1 MVTRFSAV
9 LSMLVRDSYYKCLA
23 MRRKVNEK
31 ATETED
37 ATEISCRKKKT
48 FCFFMLLPS
57 CRVRGSVFMGSL
69 MPQNVEFDILVG
81 KEKNIYLK
89 DRSLVLIPR
98 TGEYQANIK

>member
-1 MVTRFSAV
+1 
-9 LSMLVRDSYYKCLA
+9 
-23 MRRKVNEK
+23 
-31 ATETED
+31 
-37 ATEISCRKKKT
+37 
-48 FCFFMLLPS
+48 MLLPS
-57 CRVRGSVFMGSL
+57 CRVRGSVFMGRL

>member
-1 MVTRFSAV
+1 MKKPRRQK
-9 LSMLVRDSYYKCLA
+9 MLLKFHA
-23 MRRKVNEK
+23 G
-31 ATETED
+31 
-37 ATEISCRKKKT
+37 KKKT

-57 CRVRGSVFMGSL
+57 CRVRDSVFMGSL

>member
-1 MVTRFSAV
+1 MKKPRRQK
-9 LSMLVRDSYYKCLA
+9 MLLKFHA
-23 MRRKVNEK
+23 E
-31 ATETED
+31 
-37 ATEISCRKKKT
+37 KKKT

>member
-1 MVTRFSAV
+1 
-9 LSMLVRDSYYKCLA
+9 
-23 MRRKVNEK
+23 
-31 ATETED
+31 
-37 ATEISCRKKKT
+37 
-48 FCFFMLLPS
+48 
-57 CRVRGSVFMGSL
+57 

>member
-1 MVTRFSAV
+1 M
-9 LSMLVRDSYYKCLA
+9 LSVFVRDSYYKCLA

-37 ATEISCRKKKT
+37 ATEISCRKKKKT

>member
-1 MVTRFSAV
+1 MKKPRRQK
-9 LSMLVRDSYYKCLA
+9 MLLKFHA
-23 MRRKVNEK
+23 G
-31 ATETED
+31 
-37 ATEISCRKKKT
+37 KKT